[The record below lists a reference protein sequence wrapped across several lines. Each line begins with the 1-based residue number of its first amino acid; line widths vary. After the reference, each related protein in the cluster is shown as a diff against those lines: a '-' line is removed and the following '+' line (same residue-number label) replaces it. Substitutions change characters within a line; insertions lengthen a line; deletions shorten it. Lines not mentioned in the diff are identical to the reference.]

1 MRYGR
6 TRRPKT
12 MYERRRDAK
21 SQIIKYDKKNQTW
34 IQHRKVVYLYWF
46 KFLQHAERDPRFEV
60 DWGKYRSWGGSNFVM
75 AAKFDDWW
83 KEYWLENFGFKK
95 ENEERSLFHTKKK
108 PEIAAMRTSLFIYE
122 NQHRGSKWDVGC
134 WFARQEVS
142 KGRVLP
148 KALEGGVVG
157 FYANN
162 RKLSVHFNEEET
174 DGERQTYN
182 IWEIDDLIAGII
194 EQGQEHSG
202 IGVGG
207 REVKNARVRMAK
219 KERDMMGYDGGKSWV
234 TIDPNHALTAD
245 RYSDWEESVAQM
257 KDFRLIKKRTQG
269 YISRYMKQADEYLY
283 NISRGSLDVL

>member
-1 MRYGR
+1 M
-6 TRRPKT
+6 TR
-12 MYERRRDAK
+12 YERMTTLSKSK
-21 SQIIKYDKKNQTW
+21 SQYIKYDKKNQTW

-108 PEIAAMRTSLFIYE
+108 PEIAALRTALFIYE

-148 KALEGGVVG
+148 KTLEGGVVG
-157 FYANN
+157 FYAE
-162 RKLSVHFNEEET
+162 RDEGEMDEERE
-174 DGERQTYN
+174 TYN

-194 EQGQEHSG
+194 EQGQEGSG

-234 TIDPNHALTAD
+234 GLDEKEDLTRV
-245 RYSDWEESVAQM
+245 RYMDWELDVSQM
-257 KDFRLIKKRTQG
+257 KEFRLIKKRTQG
-269 YISRYMKQADEYLY
+269 YISRYMKQTDEYLT
-283 NISRGSLDVL
+283 NISRGSLDAL

>member
-108 PEIAAMRTSLFIYE
+108 PEIAAMRTALFIYE
-122 NQHRGSKWDVGC
+122 NQHRGSKWDLGC
-134 WFARQEVS
+134 WFARQETS
-142 KGRVLP
+142 KGRSLP

-157 FYANN
+157 FYAQ
-162 RKLSVHFNEEET
+162 RDET
-174 DGERQTYN
+174 EMVKERETYN

-194 EQGQEHSG
+194 EQGQESSG
-202 IGVGG
+202 IGTGG

-234 TIDPNHALTAD
+234 GLDEKDDLTRV
-245 RYSDWEESVAQM
+245 RYMDWELDVSQM
-257 KDFRLIKKRTQG
+257 KEFRLIKKRTQG
-269 YISRYMKQADEYLY
+269 YISRYMKQADEYLT
-283 NISRGSLDVL
+283 NISRGSLDAL